1 MYSKQ
6 IRFQRLC
13 NGQWSIEKLPSGW
26 EFHTEEPTTKM
37 LEDALTLFNKE
48 IGDYEGMWNID
59 DYHWRIDVGR
69 KFHYLTK
76 DDKII
81 SFVWQSP
88 TGNVKKGWNET
99 GSPVY
104 DTPSFF
110 KRNAYF
116 DTMNVGKGNSY
127 SYNTWICNQYRG
139 YGKHM
144 NLRSFREME
153 LLGNKSIIHD
163 VEIWNKSTIVHCIKN
178 LESNVVDLL
187 ER

>member
-1 MYSKQ
+1 MKL
-6 IRFQRLC
+6 IRFERPC
-13 NGQWSIEKLPSGW
+13 NEIWSIDELPSGW
-26 EFHTEEPTTKM
+26 EFHTEEPTIKM
-37 LEDALTLFNKE
+37 VKEALNLFQSE
-48 IGDYEGMWNID
+48 IGNYDGMWNID
-59 DYHWRIDVGR
+59 DYRWRIDMGR
-69 KFHYLTK
+69 KFHYLTE
-76 DDKII
+76 DNKII

-88 TGNVKKGWNET
+88 TGSVKKGWNKT

-110 KRNAYF
+110 KRNDF
-116 DTMNVGKGNSY
+116 VRINVGKRNSY

-163 VEIWNKSTIVHCIKN
+163 VEIWNKSTIVHCIKH